1 MSVKFEIKGTLARL
15 LATEDIAVEHKNV
28 ETAQFNVYTRVLVL
42 PMWEKA
48 SNAVYDMLVG
58 HEVGHALY
66 TPDMNWLG
74 QYKTTPV
81 IVNIVEDVRI
91 ERKVKQRYGGLSKD
105 FYKAYQELS
114 DMDFFA
120 IKDVDVNE
128 MSFADR
134 INLHF
139 KIGAF
144 VPIQFNDHEKT
155 ILRQIADCETFE
167 DVLRVSEIVY
177 TECMKEVEEQK
188 TEVPMQG
195 NGSPNNSQSQGS
207 DQETGENESVE
218 PEPGESYGGTA
229 SHQVEDDEEEE
240 DDPLPHPTAAGS
252 HTTESLEE
260 ALKKLNNPNAVEN
273 IYIERPKMFLDRL
286 IIPNQKIHDGC
297 EQYWEDRQSQFDEM
311 YATVYENSTGE
322 KYDIFARGDADYM
335 KFKKSAQVEV
345 NYMVKEFECKKSAAA
360 YSRATTSRTG
370 VLDCTKL
377 HTYKYNED
385 LFKKVTILPEG
396 KNHGLVFVL
405 DWSGSMGN
413 VLLDTMKQLYNL
425 MWFCKKVGIPFEVY
439 AFTADY
445 PKETYYESSYEKRE
459 GGIYI
464 QEHVSLM
471 NLFTSKVSTRKLE
484 KQMLNIWRV
493 ASRYTHSNYAHH
505 DVPVGLSLSGTPLN
519 EAVLALHQIIPQFK
533 KENNV
538 EKVQC
543 VILTDG
549 EGYGIRYHSMFQRS
563 WEAEPSLGL
572 RSAEMQ
578 DGVVFRDRKTGK
590 NYNLNVGLG
599 DTTDVLLR
607 NLKDNFPQ
615 MNLIGIRV
623 LAPRDSGGFIRKY
636 TGYAGDEFEK
646 LMSAWKKTKTL
657 NIKTS
662 GYDAYFGFSS
672 TALSQDDEFVVQENA
687 TKTQIK
693 TAFIKSLKSKK
704 LNKKILS
711 DFVQLVA

>member
-15 LATEDIAVEHKNV
+15 LATEDIVVEHKKV

-42 PMWEKA
+42 PMWENA

-66 TPDMNWLG
+66 TPDMDWLG

-91 ERKVKQRYGGLSKD
+91 ERKIKQRYGGLSKD
-105 FYKAYQELS
+105 FHKAYRELS
-114 DMDFFA
+114 DMDFFS
-120 IKDVDVNE
+120 IKDVNVNE

-139 KIGAF
+139 KIGTF
-144 VPIQFNDHEKT
+144 VPIQFTDYEKT
-155 ILRQIADCETFE
+155 ILNQIYNCETFE

-177 TECMKEVEEQK
+177 AECMKEVEEK
-188 TEVPMQG
+188 KNEIP
-195 NGSPNNSQSQGS
+195 SPNNSSPDGNQSQGNEEN
-207 DQETGENESVE
+207 DDNESVE
-218 PEPGESYGGTA
+218 PEPNESYGGTA
-229 SHQVEDDEEEE
+229 SSTEQIEDGEDDNE
-240 DDPLPHPTAAGS
+240 DSQPQPTEAGS

-260 ALKKLNNPNAVEN
+260 ALKKLNNPNAIEN
-273 IYIERPKMFLDRL
+273 IYIERSKIFLDRF
-286 IIPNQKIHDGC
+286 IIPNQKIHEGC
-297 EQYWEDRQSQFDEM
+297 EKYWANMQSRFNEIYPHM
-311 YATVYENSTGE
+311 EYN
-322 KYDIFARGDADYM
+322 IFSMGDLDYM
-335 KFKKSAQVEV
+335 KFKKDSQVEV
-345 NYMVKEFECKKSAAA
+345 NYMVKEFECKKSATAH
-360 YSRATTSRTG
+360 SRSTTSRTG
-370 VLDCTKL
+370 VLDCSKL

-385 LFKKVTILPEG
+385 LFKKVNIIPEG

-439 AFTADY
+439 AFTSDY
-445 PKETYYESSYEKRE
+445 PKEDPYEYSYERKE
-459 GGIYI
+459 GGVYI

-471 NLFTSKVSTRKLE
+471 NLFTSKVSTRNLE
-484 KQMLNIWRV
+484 NQMINIWRV
-493 ASRYTHSNYAHH
+493 ASRYTHSNYRHH
-505 DVPVGLSLSGTPLN
+505 EIPLGLTLSGTPLN
-519 EAVLALHQIIPQFK
+519 EAVLALHQIIPEFK
-533 KENNV
+533 KMNNV

-549 EGYGIRYHSMFQRS
+549 EGYGLRYHSMFKRT
-563 WEAEPSLGL
+563 WEHEPSLGV

-578 DGVVFRDRKTGK
+578 SNVTFRDRKIGK
-590 NYNLNVGLG
+590 NYNLNTELG

-636 TGYAGDEFEK
+636 TGYFSDEYEK
-646 LMSAWKKTKTL
+646 LMSVWKKTKTL

-662 GYDAYFGFSS
+662 GYDAYFGLSS
-672 TALSQDDEFVVQENA
+672 TALSQDDEFVVQDNA
-687 TKTQIK
+687 TKSQIK
-693 TAFIKSLKSKK
+693 NAFIKSLRNKK

>member
-15 LATEDIAVEHKNV
+15 LATEDIAVEHKKV
-28 ETAQFNVYTRVLVL
+28 VTAQFNVYTRVLVL
-42 PMWEKA
+42 PMWENA

-91 ERKVKQRYGGLSKD
+91 ERKIKQRYGGLSKD
-105 FYKAYQELS
+105 FYNAYHELS

-120 IKDVDVNE
+120 IKDIDVNE

-144 VPIQFNDHEKT
+144 VSIEFTKHEKT
-155 ILRQIADCETFE
+155 ILRQISDCETFE

-177 TECMKEVEEQK
+177 TECMNEVEEQK
-188 TEVPMQG
+188 NEVPVPS
-195 NGSPNNSQSQGS
+195 NGSPDANQSQGS
-207 DQETGENESVE
+207 EESDENESME

-229 SHQVEDDEEEE
+229 SSIEQIEDDEDEEEE
-240 DDPLPHPTAAGS
+240 VQSQSSAAGS

-286 IIPNQKIHDGC
+286 IISNQKIHEGC
-297 EQYWEDRQSQFDEM
+297 EQYWDERQSNIDEM
-311 YATVYENSTGE
+311 YPNMEYN
-322 KYDIFARGDADYM
+322 IFAEGDLDYT
-335 KFKKSAQVEV
+335 KFKKNAQVEV
-345 NYMVKEFECKKSAAA
+345 NYMVKEFECKKSATS

-370 VLDCTKL
+370 VLDCSKL

-445 PKETYYESSYEKRE
+445 PKENIYQPSYEKRE

-471 NLFTSKVSTRKLE
+471 NLFTSKVPTRQLE
-484 KQMLNIWRV
+484 KQMINIWRV
-493 ASRYTHSNYAHH
+493 ASRYTKSNYRHH
-505 DVPVGLSLSGTPLN
+505 DIPLGLSLSGTPLN
-519 EAVLALHQIIPQFK
+519 EAILALHQIIPQFK

-538 EKVQC
+538 EKIQC

-549 EGYGIRYHSMFQRS
+549 EGYGLRYHTMFHRH
-563 WEAEPSLGL
+563 WEHEPSLGF
-572 RSAEMQ
+572 RNAESQ
-578 DGVVFRDRKTGK
+578 DNVVFRDRKTGK
-590 NYNLNVGLG
+590 NYNMNTGLG
-599 DTTDVLLR
+599 DTTDILLR

-636 TGYAGDEFEK
+636 TGYFGDEYDK
-646 LMSAWKKTKTL
+646 LMSVWKKTKTM

-662 GYDAYFGFSS
+662 GYDAYFGLSS
-672 TALSQDDEFVVQENA
+672 TAISQYDEFVVQDNA

-693 TAFIKSLKSKK
+693 TAFIKSLRNKK

-711 DFVQLVA
+711 DFIQLVA

>member
-15 LATEDIAVEHKNV
+15 LATEDIAVEHKKV

-66 TPDMNWLG
+66 TPDMDWLG

-91 ERKVKQRYGGLSKD
+91 ERKIKQRYGGLSKD

-144 VPIQFNDHEKT
+144 VPIQFSDHEKT
-155 ILRQIADCETFE
+155 ILRQVADCETFE

-177 TECMKEVEEQK
+177 AECIKEVEGEK
-188 TEVPMQG
+188 NEVPL
-195 NGSPNNSQSQGS
+195 PNNSSSDGNQSQES
-207 DQETGENESVE
+207 DETVENESVE

-229 SHQVEDDEEEE
+229 SASHQVENDEDEEEE
-240 DDPLPHPTAAGS
+240 PQPNPLAAGS

-260 ALKKLNNPNAVEN
+260 ALRKLNNPNAIEN
-273 IYIERPKMFLDRL
+273 IYIERPKIFLDRL

-297 EQYWEDRQSQFDEM
+297 EQYWEERQSMFNEIYPHM
-311 YATVYENSTGE
+311 EYN
-322 KYDIFARGDADYM
+322 IFSKGDLDYI

-385 LFKKVTILPEG
+385 LFKKVTTLPEG

-439 AFTADY
+439 AFTSDY
-445 PKETYYESSYEKRE
+445 PKENPYEYSYERKE

-505 DVPVGLSLSGTPLN
+505 DVPMGLTLSGTPLN

-533 KENNV
+533 KMNNV

-549 EGYGIRYHSMFQRS
+549 EGYGLRYHTMYKRTWQH
-563 WEAEPSLGL
+563 EPSLSI

-578 DGVVFRDRKTGK
+578 ENVIFRDRKTGR
-590 NYNLNVGLG
+590 NYNLNTALG
-599 DTTDVLLR
+599 DITDILLR

-636 TGYAGDEFEK
+636 TGYLGDEHDK
-646 LMSAWKKTKTL
+646 LMSDWKKTKTC

-662 GYDAYFGFSS
+662 GYDAYFGLSS

-693 TAFIKSLKSKK
+693 TAFIKSLKNKK